1 MFGSYDLVYKGTGNG
16 TNRSSIPYIALN
28 KSNNHG
34 GNYLMS
40 LYTGN
45 ILHSYEFTELP
56 IDNNVI

>member
-45 ILHSYEFTELP
+45 ILHNYEWT
-56 IDNNVI
+56 